1 MILLMIG
8 IGTVRYAL
16 ALAVLLLHAD
26 YVTFEVAQIAVLT
39 FLYISGFL
47 MERSFQQYSSGGRFL
62 FNRALRVLPSFL
74 VVAIATWWIIRIA
87 DDDFRRAFGFIYL
100 REAVDS
106 SQDSYPALGSIA
118 ALEWVS
124 AQPYLG
130 FESELVPQAW
140 SIGNELVFYLTVPLL
155 ALLGTG
161 ALIAILSGSALFLV
175 IQLLIRMEEFD
186 YAIYTNVLA
195 TYLFFIAGYLVSRVL
210 RERSGS
216 AGPRRLWSGSWALVL
231 ILVAYFLEFP
241 DRESPLLV
249 MSYSVILMTLITLG
263 PLGGNRGVESSLSR
277 YMGKLSYPLYIS
289 HMIAIG
295 ILNKF
300 SLLNVPIL
308 FLTSTLIAALLYYGV
323 EKPVE
328 RLREKQKAPL
338 RGPFE

>member
-1 MILLMIG
+1 MIG

-26 YVTFEVAQIAVLT
+26 FVTFEVAQIAVLT

-47 MERSFQQYSSGGRFL
+47 MERSFQRYSSGGRFL

-74 VVAIATWWIIRIA
+74 VVAIATWWIIRVT
-87 DDDFRRAFGFIYL
+87 DNDFRRAFGFIYL
-100 REAVDS
+100 REAVDN
-106 SQDSYPALGSIA
+106 SQDSYPTLGSIA
-118 ALEWVS
+118 SVGWVS

-155 ALLGTG
+155 ALIGTG
-161 ALIAILSGSALFLV
+161 GLFVILTGSALFLV
-175 IQLLIRMEEFD
+175 LQLSIRVEEFD
-186 YAIYTNVLA
+186 YAIYTNVFA
-195 TYLFFIAGYLVSRVL
+195 TYLFFIAGYLVSRIL
-210 RERSGS
+210 RDRPRSGDS
-216 AGPRRLWSGSWALVL
+216 HRPGSSSWALVW
-231 ILVAYFLEFP
+231 IFVAYFLEFP

-249 MSYSVILMTLITLG
+249 ISYSVILMTFITVG
-263 PLGGNRGVESSLSR
+263 PLSANRGVESALSK
-277 YMGKLSYPLYIS
+277 YAGKLSYPLYIS

-295 ILNKF
+295 ILNEL

-308 FLTSTLIAALLYYGV
+308 ILASTLIAALLHFGV

-328 RLREKQKAPL
+328 SLREKQKAPL